1 MELYK
6 NLALLFVGDEL
17 TDQLQFM
24 VDICKLWLPKTISN
38 KVNAEFIQLAVVLQ
52 DQSDQIK
59 QKL

>member
-6 NLALLFVGDEL
+6 NLALLFANDEL

-52 DQSDQIK
+52 D
-59 QKL
+59 